1 MHGSLQLQSFII
13 VKFALKKRSIV
24 MSTYALCGFA
34 NIGAIGIMI
43 GSLSGMVPERRSE
56 IAYLAPR
63 AMIVG
68 NVVSFMNACTAGQ

>member
-1 MHGSLQLQSFII
+1 
-13 VKFALKKRSIV
+13 

-43 GSLSGMVPERRSE
+43 GSLSAMVPNRKSE
-56 IAYLAPR
+56 IAAIAPR

-68 NVVSFMNACTAGQ
+68 NVVSFMNACTAGWSVFIYIDSRIQFIVQ

>member
-1 MHGSLQLQSFII
+1 
-13 VKFALKKRSIV
+13 

-43 GSLSGMVPERRSE
+43 GSLSAMVPHRRSE
-56 IAYLAPR
+56 ISSLAAR

-68 NVVSFMNACTAGQ
+68 NVVSFMNACTAGESRQLHCYFNWQTKFIVKL

>member
-1 MHGSLQLQSFII
+1 
-13 VKFALKKRSIV
+13 

-43 GSLSGMVPERRSE
+43 GSLSAMVPHRRSE
-56 IAYLAPR
+56 IASVAPR

-68 NVVSFMNACTAGQ
+68 NVVGFMNACTAGL